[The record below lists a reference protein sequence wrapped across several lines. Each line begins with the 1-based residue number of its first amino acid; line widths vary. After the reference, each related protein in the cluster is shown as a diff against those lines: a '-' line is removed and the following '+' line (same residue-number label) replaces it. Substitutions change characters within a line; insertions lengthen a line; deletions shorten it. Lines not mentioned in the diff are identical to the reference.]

1 MTELLGKHTEVVN
14 GERRWRQDSDL
25 KDDFRTCVRWPY
37 PYPDVAK
44 ELVHEVRSR
53 LGAILVNELGFKGST
68 RGSVSVYHL
77 GEPVEEGLYLS
88 GRVEITLWEKEELA
102 FGASTRSLGAEVK
115 NRFRTKNIKDL
126 DSLCGLV
133 RMLWSDQSRE
143 DAQGEGV

>member
-1 MTELLGKHTEVVN
+1 MTELEKHTEIFK
-14 GERRWRQDSDL
+14 GERRWRADSDL
-25 KDDFRTCVRWPY
+25 QDNFRVCVRWPY
-37 PYPDVAK
+37 PDPDVAE

-53 LGAILVNELGFKGST
+53 LGAILVNELGFKGRT

-88 GRVEITLWEKEELA
+88 GRVEITLWEKEGIAL
-102 FGASTRSLGAEVK
+102 GASTHSLGAEVR
-115 NRFRTKNIKDL
+115 NRFRTKSIEDL

-143 DAQGEGV
+143 DAIEEGT